1 MAEKTGEEKFSI
13 ANVSFKMQTIEDHF
27 AAFSDTLAKINA
39 FVETNV
45 NASLESSAY
54 GDLGAKLINIWNYNS
69 STFNDF
75 HENFDNWSQVV
86 AIISANNSQFA
97 VDANATYRDNA
108 GTLDGV
114 QSARDFVSKSNG
126 LANVAATDGFDRL
139 DEETREVLDSAYRA
153 QTEQTK
159 NSNTYGG
166 RTITYTDAA
175 GNKIEIY
182 YDEEGN
188 LVGKKITDKSGHTEY
203 YNKKGV
209 KIDKLPTN
217 DEYEAERAA
226 KKEELENKF
235 DTNYL
240 NHLDDLKYGKY
251 ELREFKASNGL
262 ILKYWIYVPDYGD
275 TQVTGIPTIMYI
287 HGGGND
293 NSMGT
298 VNGYGLP
305 KYVNNQDV
313 TPEGLVI
320 VPFIQNFSDSRNLEA
335 LKELTDYEVGENRGD
350 TNKISIS
357 GHSNGAKTTYQMINK
372 YPDYYAAAIPISGS
386 MPITSN
392 TSTEIWGFGG
402 EYDHGNMSG
411 TERQQGIVQ
420 SYVDNGGTGKVQV
433 LERRGHGYTQDDT
446 YNGTKYVS
454 PEGEEMTALEW
465 AYSRSKA

>member
-1 MAEKTGEEKFSI
+1 MADEKFSVT
-13 ANVSFKMQTIEDHF
+13 NVSFKMQTIEDHF
-27 AAFSDTLAKINA
+27 TAFADTLAKINA

-54 GDLGAKLINIWNYNS
+54 GDLGGKLISLWNQNAA
-69 STFNDF
+69 TFQDF

-86 AIISANNSQFA
+86 AVISANNSEFT
-97 VDANATYRDNA
+97 VDAQATYRDNA

-126 LANVAATDGFDRL
+126 LANVAATEGFNSL

-153 QTEQTK
+153 TTEETK
-159 NSNTYGG
+159 TNNQYGG
-166 RTITYTDAA
+166 KTISYTDAA
-175 GNKIEIY
+175 GNKIELY

-188 LVGKKITDKSGHTEY
+188 YVGKKVTDKDNNTSY

-209 KIDKLPTN
+209 KIDKMPTN

-226 KKEELENKF
+226 KKEELEKKF

-240 NHLDDLKYGKY
+240 NHLDDLKYGSY
-251 ELREFKASNGL
+251 ELTEFTASNGL
-262 ILKYWIYVPDYGD
+262 TIKYWIYKPDYGD
-275 TQVTGIPTIMYI
+275 TEVTGIPTIMYI
-287 HGGGND
+287 HGGADD
-293 NSMGT
+293 NSMST
-298 VNGYGLP
+298 INSYGLP
-305 KYVNNQDV
+305 KYVSNKDV

-320 VPFIQNFSDSRNLEA
+320 VPFIENFSDSRNLEA
-335 LKELTDYEVGENRGD
+335 LKELTDYEVGENKGD

-372 YPDYYAAAIPISGS
+372 YPDYYAAAVPISGS

-402 EYDHGNMSG
+402 EYDHGDMSG
-411 TERQQGIVQ
+411 TARQQSIVDN
-420 SYVDNGGTGKVQV
+420 YVSNGGTGKVQV
-433 LERRGHGYTQDDT
+433 LDRRGHSYTQDDT
-446 YNGTKYVS
+446 YNGTKYTT

-465 AYSRSKA
+465 AYSITKS